1 MKLNVKLIAAAALL
15 VAAASVQLVGQVAK
29 GKTRPLETKIW
40 MKSVNGPF
48 CTNLGKILKAGPA
61 DDKAWADVVLNAQM
75 LSEAGHVLMADGR
88 CPDKAWAEASQK
100 LRDGA
105 DAVLKAAASKNTEE
119 AMNHF
124 NNSVLAS
131 CKGCHSVH
139 RAKK

>member
-1 MKLNVKLIAAAALL
+1 MKWNLKVFAAATVL
-15 VAAASVQLVGQVAK
+15 VAAASFQLAGQISK
-29 GKTRPLETKIW
+29 GKSRPLETKIW

-88 CPDKAWAEASQK
+88 CPDKAWADASKQ
-100 LRDGA
+100 LQEGA
-105 DAVLKAAASKNTEE
+105 DAVLKAAGDKNTEA
-119 AMNHF
+119 AMNAF

-139 RAKK
+139 RMKK